1 MRNASWSP
9 TSAAVPLPVELRE
22 VYADR
27 YLWYDRAKRTIDV
40 TLCLV
45 ILPIVALLLLACV
58 IAIKL
63 NSPGPAF
70 FVQQR
75 TGRGGRRFPMFKLRT
90 MVIDAEAR
98 KAELLHL
105 NQLTYPDFKIA
116 DDPRITRVGRIL
128 RKTSLDELPQF
139 LNVLR
144 GDMSLVGPR
153 PTSFSAD
160 TYRLWH
166 TARLEVKPGITGLWQ
181 VSGRNELDFDER
193 LRLDIAYIRNRCV
206 SMDVQILLRTFAA
219 VLTSRGAN

>member
-90 MVIDAEAR
+90 MVVDAEAR

-193 LRLDIAYIRNRCV
+193 LRLDIAYIRQRTV
-206 SMDVQILLRTFAA
+206 LLDLRILAQTATA
-219 VLTSRGAN
+219 VYTARGAN